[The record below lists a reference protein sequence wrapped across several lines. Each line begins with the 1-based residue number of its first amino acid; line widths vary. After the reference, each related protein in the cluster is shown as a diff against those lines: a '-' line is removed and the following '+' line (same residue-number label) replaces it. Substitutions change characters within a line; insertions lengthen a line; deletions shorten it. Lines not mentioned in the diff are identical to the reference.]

1 VADEILGLLQLEDST
16 DLLLLEGGINRLLL
30 EGKIA
35 LQPLIWNERY
45 DALLAKYQPGS
56 EEHEFFSHLI
66 ETLNSLTKISIAN
79 HDAEYNP

>member
-1 VADEILGLLQLEDST
+1 LADEFLGILQLEGST
-16 DLLLLEGGINRLLL
+16 DLLLLEDGVDHLLL
-30 EGKIA
+30 EGQLA

-45 DALLAKYQPGS
+45 DELLVKYPPGS
-56 EEHEFFSHLI
+56 PEHAFFSDLI